1 MIMNNYPLN
10 PFFRR
15 GDVTIRE
22 VKELVESGQT
32 VAMVMPFSFQL
43 PDNSWWLLP
52 YEPLVSIQGENI
64 IIKRNVSKSDGRG
77 SIKERWAE
85 GDIKITIDGTFV
97 NDDFYKYP
105 ATEVQ
110 KLREVIKQ
118 RRAIQIQNELLQLLN
133 VNQIVIENYNLP
145 FSKGENVQNYS
156 LSALS
161 DDSYNLFI
169 EVK

>member
-1 MIMNNYPLN
+1 MIKQPLN
-10 PFFRR
+10 PLFRR
-15 GDVTIRE
+15 GDVILRE
-22 VKELVESGQT
+22 VADLVESGQT
-32 VAMVMPFSFQL
+32 VAMVMPFTFYL
-43 PDNSWWLLP
+43 PDDSKWLLP
-52 YEPLVSIQGENI
+52 YEPLISLQGENI
-64 IIKRNVSKSDGRG
+64 IVKRNVAKSEGRG

-97 NDDFYKYP
+97 NADLTKYP

-110 KLREVIKQ
+110 KLRQVITQ
-118 RRAIQIQNELLQLLN
+118 RRAIKIENELLQLLN
-133 VNQIVIENYNLP
+133 VNYLVIEDYSLP

-156 LSALS
+156 LTALS

>member
-1 MIMNNYPLN
+1 MVQPIN

-15 GDVTIRE
+15 SDVILRE

-52 YEPLVSIQGENI
+52 YEPLVDVSLENN
-64 IIKRNVSKSDGRG
+64 IIKRNVAKSEGRG
-77 SIKERWAE
+77 SIKERWSE
-85 GDIKITIDGTFV
+85 GDIKITIEGTFV
-97 NDDFYKYP
+97 NADLVKYP

-110 KLREVIKQ
+110 KLREVAKQ
-118 RRAIQIQNELLQLLN
+118 RRAIGVQNELLQLLN
-133 VNQIVIENYNLP
+133 VSQIVIEEYSLP
-145 FSKGENVQNYS
+145 FSKGENVQNYTIT
-156 LSALS
+156 ALS

>member
-1 MIMNNYPLN
+1 MAIQPLN
-10 PFFRR
+10 PLFRR
-15 GDVTIRE
+15 SDVILRE

-32 VAMVMPFSFQL
+32 VAMVMPFTFYL
-43 PDNSWWLLP
+43 PDDSEWLLP
-52 YEPLVSIQGENI
+52 YEPLISVQGENVI
-64 IIKRNVSKSDGRG
+64 VKRNVAKSEGRG

-85 GDIKITIDGTFV
+85 GDIKIMIEGTFV
-97 NDDFYKYP
+97 NADLTKYP

-110 KLREVIKQ
+110 KLRQVITQ
-118 RRAIQIQNELLQLLN
+118 RRAIKIKNELLSLLN
-133 VNQIVIENYNLP
+133 VNYLVIESYSLP

-156 LSALS
+156 LTALS

>member
-1 MIMNNYPLN
+1 MVQPLN
-10 PFFRR
+10 PLFRR
-15 GDVTIRE
+15 GDVILRE

-52 YEPLVSIQGENI
+52 FEPLVSFSGENWTV
-64 IIKRNVSKSDGRG
+64 KRRVSKSKSRG
-77 SIKERWAE
+77 SVKIRWAE
-85 GDIKITIDGTFV
+85 GDIKINIEGTFV
-97 NDDFYKYP
+97 NADLTKYP
-105 ATEVQ
+105 TTEVQ

-118 RRAIQIQNELLQLLN
+118 RRAIQVQNELLQLWN
-133 VNQIVIENYNLP
+133 INQIVIEDYDIP
-145 FSKGENVQNYS
+145 FTKGENVQNYR